1 MATPGVPKVA
11 PGGPGSAPGT
21 RSGPDDHRP
30 EAGVRATRVVIVD
43 DDELWR
49 VKTAELLDARSDLVV
64 VAAATHD
71 VAAAWV
77 DRWDTVDVAIVDAGD
92 IRRQDDQFP
101 GVGVVRQARRHGRDG
116 MVVMV
121 VTGHFLDDAL
131 RWRMREAGADYFH
144 HRSEVQDPDSLY
156 QAVVHPVA
164 ERRGVPDI
172 LDPEAA
178 FRVGVVRGTRVN
190 AGLDFALEHDLVHRR
205 DGDRSPRSRQWA
217 RWRREFNQITRLHT
231 VNADGTIP
239 DREQTAPSY
248 DQIGRLYRWATR
260 AKPT

>member
-1 MATPGVPKVA
+1 MV
-11 PGGPGSAPGT
+11 S
-21 RSGPDDHRP
+21 PDDQEPAPAEGPVPDDGTGMVAAPR
-30 EAGVRATRVVIVD
+30 RLVIVD

-49 VKTAELLDARSDLVV
+49 IKTAERLAGRPGLVV
-64 VAAATHD
+64 AAAATHD
-71 VAAAWV
+71 VAADWV
-77 DRWDTVDVAIVDAGD
+77 DQWRTVDVAIVDAGD

-101 GVGVVRQARRHGRDG
+101 GVGVVRQARRHGRTDL
-116 MVVMV
+116 VVMV

-144 HRSEVQDPDSLY
+144 HRSEVQDADSLY
-156 QAVVHPVA
+156 RAVVHPVA

-172 LDPEAA
+172 LDPESA

-190 AGLDFALEHDLVHRR
+190 AGLDFAREHDLVHRR

-217 RWRREFNQITRLHT
+217 RLRHEFNQITRLHT
-231 VNADGTIP
+231 VNADGTTP
-239 DREQTAPSY
+239 DRDQTAPSY

-260 AKPT
+260 ARPT

>member
-1 MATPGVPKVA
+1 MATVLPEEQDAVPVERPA
-11 PGGPGSAPGT
+11 
-21 RSGPDDHRP
+21 PDDDRREVGDGP
-30 EAGVRATRVVIVD
+30 LRLVIVD

-49 VKTAELLDARSDLVV
+49 VKTAELLADRSGLVV
-64 VAAATHD
+64 LAAATHD
-71 VAAAWV
+71 VAARWV
-77 DRWDTVDVAIVDAGD
+77 DQWRTVDVAIVDAGD

-144 HRSEVQDPDSLY
+144 HRSEVQDADSLY

-164 ERRGVPDI
+164 DRRGVPDI

-205 DGDRSPRSRQWA
+205 EGDRSPRSRQWA

-231 VNADGTIP
+231 VNADGTAP
-239 DREQTAPSY
+239 DRDQTAPSY

>member
-1 MATPGVPKVA
+1 MAMV
-11 PGGPGSAPGT
+11 S
-21 RSGPDDHRP
+21 PDDQDPDPGEGPAPDDDRYEVADVP
-30 EAGVRATRVVIVD
+30 RRVVIVD

-49 VKTAELLDARSDLVV
+49 VKTAELLGARSDLVV

-71 VAAAWV
+71 VATAWV
-77 DRWDTVDVAIVDAGD
+77 DQWRTVDVAIVDAGD

-101 GVGVVRQARRHGRDG
+101 GVGVVRQARRHGRGG

-144 HRSEVQDPDSLY
+144 HRSEVQDADSLY
-156 QAVVHPVA
+156 RAVVYPVV

-190 AGLDFALEHDLVHRR
+190 AGLDFAREHDLVHRR
-205 DGDRSPRSRQWA
+205 DGDRSPRSRQWT

-231 VNADGTIP
+231 VNADGTAP
-239 DREQTAPSY
+239 DRDQTTPSY

>member
-1 MATPGVPKVA
+1 MAMVSPDDLDPG
-11 PGGPGSAPGT
+11 PGEGSAP
-21 RSGPDDHRP
+21 DDDRQAMGAVP
-30 EAGVRATRVVIVD
+30 RRVVIVD

-49 VKTAELLDARSDLVV
+49 VKTAELLGARSDLVV
-64 VAAATHD
+64 TAAATHD

-77 DRWDTVDVAIVDAGD
+77 DQWRTVDVAIVDAGD

-144 HRSEVQDPDSLY
+144 HRSEVQDADALY
-156 QAVVHPVA
+156 RAVMHPVA

-190 AGLDFALEHDLVHRR
+190 AGLDFAVEHDLVHRR

-231 VNADGTIP
+231 VNADGTAP
-239 DREQTAPSY
+239 DRDQTAPSY
-248 DQIGRLYRWATR
+248 DQIGRMYRWATR

>member
-49 VKTAELLDARSDLVV
+49 VKTAELLADRPGLVV
-64 VAAATHD
+64 EAAATHD
-71 VAAAWV
+71 VAAGWV
-77 DRWDTVDVAIVDAGD
+77 DEWRTVDVAIVDAGD

-101 GVGVVRQARRHGRDG
+101 GVGVVRQARRHGRER

-144 HRSEVQDPDSLY
+144 HRSDVQDADSLY
-156 QAVVHPVA
+156 QAVVHPA
-164 ERRGVPDI
+164 LDRRGVPDI
-172 LDPEAA
+172 LDPETA
-178 FRVGVVRGTRVN
+178 FRVGVVRGTRLN
-190 AGLDFALEHDLVHRR
+190 AGLDFAVQHDLVHRR
-205 DGDRSPRSRQWA
+205 NEQRSPRSRQWA
-217 RWRREFNQITRLHT
+217 RWRREFNEVTRLHT
-231 VNADGTIP
+231 VNADGTAP
-239 DREQTAPSY
+239 DRDQSDPSY
-248 DQIGRLYRWATR
+248 DQIGRFYRWATR
-260 AKPT
+260 AKAT

>member
-1 MATPGVPKVA
+1 MVPPRGQDSVPA
-11 PGGPGSAPGT
+11 PRPAPA
-21 RSGPDDHRP
+21 DDRP
-30 EAGVRATRVVIVD
+30 EVGARARRVVIVD

-49 VKTAELLDARSDLVV
+49 VKTAELLADRSGLV
-64 VAAATHD
+64 VAASATHD
-71 VAAAWV
+71 VAVGWV
-77 DRWDTVDVAIVDAGD
+77 DEWRTVDVAIVDAGD

-144 HRSEVQDPDSLY
+144 HRSDVQDADALY
-156 QAVVHPVA
+156 RAVVDP
-164 ERRGVPDI
+164 EPGRRGVPDI
-172 LDPEAA
+172 LDPESA
-178 FRVGVVRGTRVN
+178 FRVGVVRGTRLN

-205 DGDRSPRSRQWA
+205 EGDRSPRSRQWA
-217 RWRREFNQITRLHT
+217 RWRREFNQVTRLHT
-231 VNADGTIP
+231 VNADGTAP
-239 DREQTAPSY
+239 DRDQTAPSY

-260 AKPT
+260 AKPS